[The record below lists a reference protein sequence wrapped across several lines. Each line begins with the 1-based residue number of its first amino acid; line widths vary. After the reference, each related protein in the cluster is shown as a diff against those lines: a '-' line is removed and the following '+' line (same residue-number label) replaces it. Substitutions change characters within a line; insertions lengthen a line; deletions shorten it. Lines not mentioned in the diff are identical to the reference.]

1 MQTQLLGSAI
11 YRGWVVIGNPRQPYA
26 TGSVHTGFPVYLF
39 RHALTRSHFLGVV
52 QCIWTLWRQASPGYA
67 IHVLSPITPARVL
80 TYTEQIEEFTV
91 YKTQW
96 VSLTRTECKICH
108 SEKQVVHLPER
119 ILCSCAVVTIPKRM
133 VSLYWMCMLYCILAR
148 LGHV

>member
-1 MQTQLLGSAI
+1 MLFANC
-11 YRGWVVIGNPRQPYA
+11 GWVVGNPRQPYA

-39 RHALTRSHFLGVV
+39 RHALTRSHFLRVFSVYGPCGAKRVRPMAI
-52 QCIWTLWRQASPGYA
+52 QC
-67 IHVLSPITPARVL
+67 HVLSPFTPARVL

-108 SEKQVVHLPER
+108 SEKQVVHLPDR
-119 ILCSCAVVTIPKRM
+119 ILCSCVIGTVLTCGFILLPMSHVTIVENK
-133 VSLYWMCMLYCILAR
+133 A
-148 LGHV
+148 